1 MPPLQYPLDLEVKV
15 QHLLLKARR
24 KREVDNT
31 SGKFQFPQADSFLER
46 NFGPLEEL
54 LVIRSLKEALV
65 QLNDS
70 TFSLNLILQY
80 FQNACRQG
88 LFNYLPSIP
97 ELITNSLEILPHL
110 VGGLPQLQSFHSEYI
125 RWLFYDH
132 LNLFSENIIAL
143 HQIIHHLEFIILNG
157 NFGYY
162 EGFMQLVMDFE
173 MSQISIYKDKSQ
185 ENTFFL
191 QYKRILL
198 VPDFLRWWS
207 KSCYFHKFMVFITRE
222 NSSDM
227 AVKAFLEDTIL
238 AIDSLNILIKSEE
251 VLNRI
256 KCYIG
261 SSGENNL
268 S

>member
-1 MPPLQYPLDLEVKV
+1 MPPLRYPLDLEVRV

-24 KREVDNT
+24 KREVDYI
-31 SGKFQFPQADSFLER
+31 SGQFQVTQADNFLER
-46 NFGPLEEL
+46 NFGPLEEP
-54 LVIRSLKEALV
+54 LVIRTLKEALI
-65 QLNDS
+65 QLDDS

-97 ELITNSLEILPHL
+97 EVITNSLEILPHL
-110 VGGLPQLQSFHSEYI
+110 VEGLPQLQTFHSEYI

-132 LNLFSENIIAL
+132 LHLFSENIVAL
-143 HQIIHHLEFIILNG
+143 HQLIHHLEFIILNG

-173 MSQISIYKDKSQ
+173 MSQFSIYKDKNQ
-185 ENTFFL
+185 ENIFFL

-198 VPDFLRWWS
+198 MPDFLRWWS
-207 KSCYFHKFMVFITRE
+207 RSCYFHKFMVCITRE
-222 NSSDM
+222 NSSDL
-227 AVKAFLEDTIL
+227 AVKAFLEDTLL
-238 AIDSLNILIKSEE
+238 AIDRLNISIKSEE
-251 VLNRI
+251 VLNHI
-256 KCYIG
+256 KWYIE